1 MRIYPLLFCA
11 MLLLGCGGSGG
22 GAGTARVAR
31 VDIVWMGRSRNVMGP
46 ASAESARV
54 ALDPSGASPE
64 VSVVINRPSES
75 GSDVTQTVE
84 LQGGIPSGPA
94 TLRVDFYSGA
104 DASGQV
110 VGTANGSVQLAGGRT
125 LGTVATVGN
134 IESVEILGG
143 QSLLVGAR
151 REIAI
156 EARTRDGRIIALSPG
171 SYRVRQSAGPGDV
184 DEHGSSI
191 TGVARGV
198 VHLVA
203 TVDGVSSP
211 QQEVLV
217 APESKTYLIAPVGGS
232 EGLTFINDISGDG
245 TTAVGSSKSGS
256 SPAVPIVWTRTGGT
270 VSFAGLSVYGGAN
283 IATCVSRDGRV
294 IAGANYDENGSESV
308 PWVYTA
314 ATGTRQLALP
324 RGLSNGKAVD
334 ISADGTV
341 IVGTA
346 FDSSGRPWCVRWID
360 GTPSTPFQ
368 GHCYCIA
375 PDASGIGGDITL
387 QDNRT
392 VGFVWQSGG
401 YFFQTISGSA
411 DLYLGSVRALN
422 DGTTMAAG
430 AMQDAPGF
438 WSPGS
443 GPVLVTG
450 TITTKATSMSRD
462 GQLVG
467 ISGDDPYLAMLFTR
481 DTGLVQLGRYYD
493 QVKNS
498 GGPDLVAPFSQA
510 GNGPAEVNGISEDR
524 MSICGTAFPD
534 PNGAVRGYVTDY
546 SGFRQL

>member
-1 MRIYPLLFCA
+1 M
-11 MLLLGCGGSGG
+11 
-22 GAGTARVAR
+22 AR
-31 VDIVWMGRSRNVMGP
+31 VDIVWEGRSRNVVGP
-46 ASAESARV
+46 PSAESARV
-54 ALDPSGASPE
+54 SLDPLGESPE
-64 VSVVINRPSES
+64 VSVVVNRPPDN

-84 LQGGIPSGPA
+84 LEGSMPPGQA
-94 TLRVDFYSGA
+94 ALRVEFYSGA
-104 DASGQV
+104 DASGHI
-110 VGTANGSVQLAGGRT
+110 VGSANGSVHLDGVRT
-125 LGTVATVGN
+125 LGTVATAGN
-134 IESVEILGG
+134 IDSVEIIEG
-143 QSLLVGAR
+143 QSLHVGGSE
-151 REIAI
+151 EIDI
-156 EARTRDGRIIALSPG
+156 EARTEDSQIIALVPG
-171 SYRVRQSAGPGDV
+171 SYTVRQTAGSGDV
-184 DEHGSSI
+184 DEHGSNV

-211 QQEVLV
+211 QREVLV
-217 APESKTYLIAPVGGS
+217 APQSKTYLVEPVGGTN
-232 EGLTFINDISGDG
+232 GVTFINDISGDG
-245 TTAVGSSKSGS
+245 TTAVGSSRSGGNA
-256 SPAVPIVWTRTGGT
+256 PVPIIWTRTGGT
-270 VSFAGLSVYGGAN
+270 VAFAGLSVYSGAN
-283 IATCVSRDGRV
+283 VAKCVSRDGKV
-294 IAGANYDENGSESV
+294 IAGSNYNDNSSESV

-314 ATGTRQLALP
+314 ATGAQQLVLP
-324 RGLSNGKAVD
+324 TGLTNGTAVD

-341 IVGTA
+341 IVGMA
-346 FDSSGRPWCVRWID
+346 FDSSGQPWCVRWIS

-368 GHCYCIA
+368 GNCYCIA
-375 PDASGIGGDITL
+375 PDASGIGGDVTL
-387 QDNRT
+387 EDNRT

-401 YFFQTISGSA
+401 YFFQTISSSA

-430 AMQDAPGF
+430 AMQAAPGF

-493 QVKNS
+493 QLKSS
-498 GGPDLVAPFSQA
+498 GGPDLVGPFSQA

-546 SGFRQL
+546 SGFRKL